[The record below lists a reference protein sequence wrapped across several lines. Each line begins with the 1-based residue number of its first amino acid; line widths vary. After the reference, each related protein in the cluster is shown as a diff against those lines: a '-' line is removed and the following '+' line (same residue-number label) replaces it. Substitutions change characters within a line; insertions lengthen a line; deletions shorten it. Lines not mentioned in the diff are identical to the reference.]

1 VISVHNFSVELSESV
16 GGAVRKLPEIGEC
29 ISGLI
34 MYDNADVYC
43 ENRKDYK
50 CNEL

>member
-1 VISVHNFSVELSESV
+1 
-16 GGAVRKLPEIGEC
+16 
-29 ISGLI
+29 